1 MTRTLAA
8 LAFVIAFSLTTLW
21 LTDRNTAFCNT
32 SESNVGFVLCRIEH
46 GARLP

>member
-1 MTRTLAA
+1 MTRALAA

-32 SESNVGFVLCRIEH
+32 SGPTSALFC
-46 GARLP
+46 AA